1 MAAHKSIESLTQ
13 CTLKDSMS
21 CVGVGLHS
29 GKKVN
34 ITLRPAE
41 ADAGINFIRKDVQ
54 PGTGFI
60 AARWYNVTDTDLA
73 TTIMNEHG
81 VTLSTIEHLVAALRG
96 CGVDNALIEV
106 DGPEVPIMD
115 GSALPFIRM
124 IQTTG
129 IVQQDSPRNVI
140 WIHRPIE
147 YRNGDKY
154 AILSPENKTRYT
166 VQIEFDNPL
175 IGTQVSSF
183 DYNDDDFNN
192 FIAPARTFGFVEEI
206 PAMERLGLIKGG
218 SLSNAVLLDG
228 ENVMNKDG
236 LRFRDE
242 FVRHK
247 ILDCIGDFGLLGVRV
262 LGHFYAKKP
271 GHELNKQF
279 IRTLFSRRDAWSYI
293 TLEDY
298 YKLIGEHADSGVR
311 RAEQERYL
319 AVRSKLKT
327 QLN

>member
-1 MAAHKSIESLTQ
+1 MATHNIKESLTQ
-13 CTLKDSMS
+13 CTVKDSIS
-21 CVGVGLHS
+21 CMGVGLHT
-29 GKKVN
+29 GKKVKL
-34 ITLRPAE
+34 TLKPAE
-41 ADAGINFIRKDVQ
+41 AGTGINFIRTDVH

-73 TTIMNEHG
+73 TTLMNEHG

-106 DGPEVPIMD
+106 NGPEVPIMD

-129 IVQQDSPRNVI
+129 VVEQDSPRHVI

-154 AILSPENKTRYT
+154 AILSPENKTRFT
-166 VQIEFDNPL
+166 VHIEFDNPL

-183 DYNDDDFNN
+183 DYTNDDFNN
-192 FIAPARTFGFVEEI
+192 FIAPARTFGFLDQI
-206 PAMERLGLIKGG
+206 PALERLGLIKGG

-298 YKLIGEHADSGVR
+298 YKLIGEHQDIGTR
-311 RAEQERYL
+311 RAEQEHYL
-319 AVRSKLKT
+319 TQEVRVKKH
-327 QLN
+327 LN